1 MDYHSKQ
8 SLLHIYVTR
17 TLVVVSKLSLLVRD
31 TKSGE
36 LYIASQLTI
45 TMVHMQAASQ
55 IMIEES
61 EVY

>member
-36 LYIASQLTI
+36 LCITSQLII
-45 TMVHMQAASQ
+45 TMAHMQAPT
-55 IMIEES
+55 
-61 EVY
+61 

>member
-36 LYIASQLTI
+36 LYIASQLII
-45 TMVHMQAASQ
+45 TMVHMQAAQ
-55 IMIEES
+55 FMIEES

>member
-36 LYIASQLTI
+36 LCIASPLII
-45 TMVHMQAASQ
+45 TMAHMQAAQ
-55 IMIEES
+55 FIIEES